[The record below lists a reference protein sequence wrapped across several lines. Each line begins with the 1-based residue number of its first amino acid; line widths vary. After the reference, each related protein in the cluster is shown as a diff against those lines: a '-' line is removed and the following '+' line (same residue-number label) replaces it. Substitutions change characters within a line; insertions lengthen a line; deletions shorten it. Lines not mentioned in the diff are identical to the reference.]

1 MKKVRKIIKVKK
13 VTKEK
18 KNPILSKLDLLL
30 ENTHDQALRRRAKY
44 IIENLNLQG
53 NEKVLDAGCG
63 DGYYLKLLL
72 NLYPDLE
79 IYGIDIDTKALNV
92 AYKNLAE
99 ELNSKKLSIT
109 KKSINEL
116 GFEDNFFDACF
127 STEVLEHVPDDLDAL
142 KEVKRVLKPG
152 GIYIFTVPNYNF
164 PFMWDPINFVLQKFF
179 GTHIKSGFF
188 AGIWNQHIR
197 LYTID
202 NLVEKCFS
210 AGFMIEKIKAVTHYS
225 LPFNHYALNMGARIL
240 HDTNLISKDSDFNKF
255 QMKNSKK
262 KKSLSLINFYNFL
275 VNLVDYKNNKIDSS
289 YSSVSLFFKIKK
301 P

>member
-1 MKKVRKIIKVKK
+1 MKKVKK
-13 VTKEK
+13 VIKIKKIVKEK
-18 KNPILSKLDLLL
+18 KNLIHSKLDTLL

-44 IIENLNLQG
+44 IIENLKLKG

-79 IYGIDIDTKALNV
+79 IYGIDIDTKALDV

-109 KKSINEL
+109 KKSINDL
-116 GFEDNFFDACF
+116 GFEDNFFDAVF
-127 STEVLEHVPDDLDAL
+127 STEVLEHVPNDLDAL
-142 KEVKRVLKPG
+142 KEVRRVLKPG

-164 PFMWDPINFVLQKFF
+164 PFMWDPLNYTLQNVF

-210 AGFMIEKIKAVTHYS
+210 ADFLIEKIKSVTYYS
-225 LPFNHYALNMGARIL
+225 LPFNHYILNLGARIL
-240 HDTNLISKDSDFNKF
+240 HDTNLISKESEYNKF
-255 QMKNSKK
+255 QMKSSKK
-262 KKSLSLINFYNFL
+262 KSFSLIGIYNMMVNF
-275 VNLVDYKNNKIDSS
+275 VDYKNNKIDAS
-289 YSSVSLFFKIKK
+289 YPSVSLFFKIKK